1 MRGCR
6 WTAETKLGREPH
18 LGTRAR
24 RLELSEHMDTSYE
37 ATPTVLHE
45 QADTL
50 GCQAVYDAR
59 EGPRS
64 ADLPRRRLR
73 DEQVRALD
81 RSAEDG
87 PDMALR
93 GRRSSSPGP
102 RRRPK
107 SMAVAGTDPRCDA
120 SGATLICKKFVNRA
134 QGFQASGIFHRGGQ
148 EPRRGERGTVCDGR
162 LAAKC
167 ALALAATSDYLRPVV
182 SLTARSGYRP
192 RSWGGRSRWRRPF
205 ACADETG
212 SVQFEDSS
220 ACLARP
226 RKHGP
231 SGP

>member
-1 MRGCR
+1 MRPRRRFC
-6 WTAETKLGREPH
+6 TSKLTPSGVKRCT
-18 LGTRAR
+18 TR
-24 RLELSEHMDTSYE
+24 
-37 ATPTVLHE
+37 
-45 QADTL
+45 
-50 GCQAVYDAR
+50 
-59 EGPRS
+59 GPRS

-192 RSWGGRSRWRRPF
+192 RSWGGRSGGGGRSHVPTKPA
-205 ACADETG
+205 ACSSKIVPRALPDLENMGRVAHDSGASTRET
-212 SVQFEDSS
+212 
-220 ACLARP
+220 LARGHP
-226 RKHGP
+226 LDLKTVGMLP
-231 SGP
+231 